1 MNYQIKRLDIR
12 ELDIIQPLWEKLN
25 QLHFNLSPDFR
36 NRYKEMSWEKRKA
49 RLMDKS
55 EEIMV
60 DTVRDER
67 DRIIGYCISSIDK
80 TNHKAGEIDSVYIE
94 ELHRNAGLGKQLI
107 NNAIKWLTMKGT
119 TEQKLVVGI
128 GNEKVLDFYRQ
139 LKFFPLQLVLQ
150 RID

>member
-1 MNYQIKRLDIR
+1 MNYQIKRIDTE
-12 ELDIIQPLWEKLN
+12 ELDLIQPLWEKLN